1 MGKNMKMSSKVS
13 TLAKVEI
20 RAVDAVEPESPD
32 RLRVTAITSSPFRGI
47 KMDTVTKT
55 ILSLYLFLSF
65 DDSFTF
71 SEAEKRQNKQTRGRG
86 IGRGTLI
93 VLVEDHLV
101 DDVVD
106 GEVVVLFLPGIA
118 ETRVAEV
125 LVRNGPVLV
134 SARRQ

>member
-1 MGKNMKMSSKVS
+1 MSSKVS

-32 RLRVTAITSSPFRGI
+32 RLRVTAITSSPFRGT